1 MAKRKYVRI
10 KEQDNVVVV
19 VQDTAKGTEIMDGLT
34 VNEDVPQAHK
44 VALMDI
50 PAGGEIIRGG
60 FRICN
65 PGYQKGGLD
74 Q

>member
-1 MAKRKYVRI
+1 MWSWWCR
-10 KEQDNVVVV
+10 
-19 VQDTAKGTEIMDGLT
+19 TSAKGTEIMDGLT

-50 PAGGEIIRGG
+50 PAGGEIIRYGVVL
-60 FRICN
+60 
-65 PGYQKGGLD
+65 GYAIRDIKKGGLD